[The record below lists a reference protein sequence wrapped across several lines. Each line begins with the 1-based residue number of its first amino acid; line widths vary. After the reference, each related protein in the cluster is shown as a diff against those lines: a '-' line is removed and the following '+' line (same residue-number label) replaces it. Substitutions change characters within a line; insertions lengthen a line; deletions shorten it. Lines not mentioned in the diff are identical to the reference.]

1 MNTSRFGASLDCAA
15 LGATYPTLTKELS
28 HSTCVKL
35 HPDALFAFA
44 NHVPRCASHLDSVSH
59 PAHSSAFQLCY
70 QQEQHGSCPQC
81 AQPIH
86 ENQRQ
91 PFLPHHLNE

>member
-44 NHVPRCASHLDSVSH
+44 NHVPRCASLLDSVSH
-59 PAHSSAFQLCY
+59 PA
-70 QQEQHGSCPQC
+70 QQCIP
-81 AQPIH
+81 AL
-86 ENQRQ
+86 
-91 PFLPHHLNE
+91 LPARATRVEPSMRPANS